1 MYFTCSGICL
11 SQCLAAGSYIAHRE
25 EESEELRPYAAHI
38 TELIHQIRLALR
50 KQVLTGQY
58 DLPQSLKDLLSWF
71 DHSWAE
77 FEFRYV
83 SIMCPVMSAE
93 EFDQLQDVTVQF
105 IEATKRAIKKNY
117 ITEDMME
124 MMDPSLMFAI
134 PRLAIVWGLSVQPSG
149 PLGIKKSAKDYP
161 YCFRPYRTALEMLK
175 KKLDLLSEKEMETLE
190 SALCAS
196 EGFGSVVCENKETMP
211 TIEGTS
217 PSFSS
222 VIDNPG
228 QCSSLGISHLP
239 EEAPLI
245 ADEERNPHCSRPSNI
260 LTEGDLKEPTKPQG
274 EKLTIT
280 PQDPGDDSGD
290 DELQRLFIGI
300 CGIADKMQAKFSKEM
315 RMVLKHVFFACQ
327 NDDDDDETLDSSS
340 TAEEKEPS
348 RSQPQVV
355 YRAPVQ
361 NPPNWVHD
369 NQRSQCH
376 CCLERFNF
384 FKRKH
389 HCRNCGEVSADC
401 CESRPAIHNF

>member
-1 MYFTCSGICL
+1 M
-11 SQCLAAGSYIAHRE
+11 
-25 EESEELRPYAAHI
+25 
-38 TELIHQIRLALR
+38 
-50 KQVLTGQY
+50 
-58 DLPQSLKDLLSWF
+58 
-71 DHSWAE
+71 
-77 FEFRYV
+77 
-83 SIMCPVMSAE
+83 
-93 EFDQLQDVTVQF
+93 
-105 IEATKRAIKKNY
+105 
-117 ITEDMME
+117 
-124 MMDPSLMFAI
+124 
-134 PRLAIVWGLSVQPSG
+134 SVQPSG

-389 HCRNCGEVSADC
+389 HCRNCGEVVCNKCSPYTMPLPKYGMDSPVRVCSTCYIAHVNRLLHP
-401 CESRPAIHNF
+401 EATTA

>member
-1 MYFTCSGICL
+1 MMSV
-11 SQCLAAGSYIAHRE
+11 
-25 EESEELRPYAAHI
+25 
-38 TELIHQIRLALR
+38 ALCTSHN
-50 KQVLTGQY
+50 QVL
-58 DLPQSLKDLLSWF
+58 F
-71 DHSWAE
+71 
-77 FEFRYV
+77 
-83 SIMCPVMSAE
+83 C
-93 EFDQLQDVTVQF
+93 
-105 IEATKRAIKKNY
+105 
-117 ITEDMME
+117 
-124 MMDPSLMFAI
+124 
-134 PRLAIVWGLSVQPSG
+134 
-149 PLGIKKSAKDYP
+149 GI
-161 YCFRPYRTALEMLK
+161 YR

-348 RSQPQVV
+348 SEQLGHFAIWVFLPCAYICIV
-355 YRAPVQ
+355 YFGVSVIISIMVLSLFFHFRVPASSSVQ
-361 NPPNWVHD
+361 
-369 NQRSQCH
+369 SSCA
-376 CCLERFNF
+376 
-384 FKRKH
+384 K
-389 HCRNCGEVSADC
+389 
-401 CESRPAIHNF
+401 